1 MRKRKR
7 KRKSINININI
18 NINNNNSSKR
28 QSQKLKQI
36 QIQIQIQSQ
45 RQRKRQCATT
55 RLVHPLLP
63 ATAAAALSTETL
75 SCSSFERRYSISTY
89 LHLQRFPERYC
100 G

>member
-1 MRKRKR
+1 MN
-7 KRKSINININI
+7 SINI
-18 NINNNNSSKR
+18 NNSSKR

-63 ATAAAALSTETL
+63 GNSGG
-75 SCSSFERRYSISTY
+75 
-89 LHLQRFPERYC
+89 RFIDRDFVLLVF
-100 G
+100 